1 MSNVQKRTIRHFRIR
16 RKIFGTTQ
24 RPRLSVHFSG
34 RHITA
39 QVINDV
45 DGKTVASVNTTEKD
59 LRGTARAN
67 TTGAKTVGTLIAE
80 RGLAKGI
87 RLVVFDRGGF
97 RYHGKVRVLAD
108 AAREGGLQFLSLIH
122 I

>member
-1 MSNVQKRTIRHFRIR
+1 MSNVYKRAVRHSRIR
-16 RKIFGTTQ
+16 RKIFGTAQ

-39 QVINDV
+39 QVINDTE
-45 DGKTVASVNTTEKD
+45 GRTIASVNTTEKD
-59 LRGTARAN
+59 LRVTAKAN
-67 TTGAKTVGTLIAE
+67 STGAKTVGKLIAE

-97 RYHGKVRVLAD
+97 QYHGKVRVLAD
-108 AAREGGLQFLSLIH
+108 AARGGGFQF
-122 I
+122 